1 MDEEG
6 LSSNFTEDVNTMD
19 YQWLI
24 ELVKKFGWGMEV
36 TNMLI
41 VGMHDVVTPAHIDIL
56 ENLFLQ
62 VCGSI
67 LSISFT
73 DL

>member
-6 LSSNFTEDVNTMD
+6 LSASLTEDVNSMD

-24 ELVKKFGWGMEV
+24 DMVTKFGWGMEV

-41 VGMHDVVTPAHIDIL
+41 VGMTDVVTPAHIDIL
-56 ENLFLQ
+56 ENFFVQ
-62 VCGSI
+62 VRK
-67 LSISFT
+67 
-73 DL
+73 